1 MECLEQAGGKA
12 CFGCARIKI
21 RCVEIGGGQ
30 QEPVDERPKKKA
42 RVSMATR
49 PAPTPA
55 PTPAPR
61 APHPK
66 PKKKRSTAKSQL
78 PAASSLPEQG
88 LTIKSRPPATR
99 IQPAPATTSQR
110 APATIIQPAPAL
122 KSRPPPKTV
131 KAVDEDDRRRTFA
144 ELSKGAGE

>member
-1 MECLEQAGGKA
+1 M
-12 CFGCARIKI
+12 
-21 RCVEIGGGQ
+21 EIGGGQ
-30 QEPVDERPKKKA
+30 QEPVDNRPKKKA
-42 RVSMATR
+42 RVSIASR
-49 PAPTPA
+49 PA

-66 PKKKRSTAKSQL
+66 PKKKRLTAKSQL

-88 LTIKSRPPATR
+88 LTIKSRPLATK
-99 IQPAPATTSQR
+99 IQPALATTSQCAPVTTAQP

-122 KSRPPPKTV
+122 KSQPPPKTV